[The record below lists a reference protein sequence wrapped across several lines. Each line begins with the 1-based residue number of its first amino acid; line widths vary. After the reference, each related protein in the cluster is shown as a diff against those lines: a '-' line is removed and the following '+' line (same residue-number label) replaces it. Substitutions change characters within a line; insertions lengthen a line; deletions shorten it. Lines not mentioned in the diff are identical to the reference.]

1 MEKAKKKSQRN
12 ENKIIITLAR
22 RKPKSS
28 CNRLHKRMLTRKNW
42 RGAVAAA
49 KKTKKTK
56 EVKSFVKTKSQVEKK
71 IAALTNK
78 FKLISQQ
85 VYLTWLSLVRSP
97 PPPPLLPLPLRGQ
110 NKEEGEGPYVS
121 TLFGTTFAYIS
132 KSIGNNSNNNHF
144 ASSTSVNNDINHF
157 LKTQFDTL

>member
-1 MEKAKKKSQRN
+1 
-12 ENKIIITLAR
+12 
-22 RKPKSS
+22 
-28 CNRLHKRMLTRKNW
+28 MLTRKNREVG
-42 RGAVAAA
+42 RGAEAEEEA
-49 KKTKKTK
+49 KKKM
-56 EVKSFVKTKSQVEKK
+56 EVESFVKTKSQVEKK

-85 VYLTWLSLVRSP
+85 VYLTWLSLVRSL
-97 PPPPLLPLPLRGQ
+97 PPPLLPLPLRGQ

-132 KSIGNNSNNNHF
+132 KSIGNNSNNNNF

-157 LKTQFDTL
+157 LKAQFDTL

>member
-1 MEKAKKKSQRN
+1 MEV
-12 ENKIIITLAR
+12 E
-22 RKPKSS
+22 
-28 CNRLHKRMLTRKNW
+28 
-42 RGAVAAA
+42 
-49 KKTKKTK
+49 
-56 EVKSFVKTKSQVEKK
+56 SFVKTKSQVEKK

-85 VYLTWLSLVRSP
+85 VYLTWLSLVRSLP
-97 PPPPLLPLPLRGQ
+97 PPPPPRLLPLPLRGQ

-132 KSIGNNSNNNHF
+132 KSIGNNSNNNNF

-157 LKTQFDTL
+157 LKAQFDTL